1 VLAVP
6 ETTAVLTPASARN
19 APDARGLIPVDNLR
33 CAVPQHM
40 GGLGGAPLEL
50 SSAISRLCGVS
61 PSAALMFWAQRMAI
75 EFLVQASNVAL
86 REYLLPDLLT
96 FQRSA
101 TVPFNFAHNS
111 LTVNNDGR
119 HLFLNG
125 GDYIT
130 TYASADGFAL
140 ICPLQSDTEAVG
152 WCVLHSEEQGFDCA
166 PHVIHPAAPHA
177 DAARITLRQI
187 FFRGDELWGEAPLH
201 HSVLDVQT
209 ALGVIYEALLQ
220 DHEAM

>member
-1 VLAVP
+1 MP
-6 ETTAVLTPASARN
+6 DTTAVLTPAPARTT
-19 APDARGLIPVDNLR
+19 PDARRLIPVDDLR
-33 CAVPQHM
+33 CAVPLHM
-40 GGLGGAPLEL
+40 GGLGGAPQDL
-50 SSAISRLCGVS
+50 SPAIRRLCEVS

-75 EFLVQASNVAL
+75 EFLVHASNVAL

-101 TVPFNFAHNS
+101 TVPFNFEHNS

-125 GDYIT
+125 GNYIAT
-130 TYASADGFAL
+130 NASADGFAL

-166 PHVIHPAAPHA
+166 AHVIHPAAPHA
-177 DAARITLRQI
+177 DAARITLRQV
-187 FFRGDELWGEAPLH
+187 FFRGDELLGEAPLH
-201 HSVLDVQT
+201 HSVLDVQS

-220 DHEAM
+220 DHEAI